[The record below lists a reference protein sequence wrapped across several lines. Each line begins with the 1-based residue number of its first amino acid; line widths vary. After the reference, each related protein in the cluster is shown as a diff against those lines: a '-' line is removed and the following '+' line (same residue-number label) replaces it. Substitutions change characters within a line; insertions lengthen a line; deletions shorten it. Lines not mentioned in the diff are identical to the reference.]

1 VIYTLRDYQEEGTD
15 AGVEY
20 LLDKKRKGKNGI
32 IVAPTGGGKS
42 LLIASIATR
51 LKEPSVIFQPS
62 KEILQQNAIKLAHYG
77 YPAAIFSASFGRRE
91 RGPITLATI
100 GSVVAEPEAF
110 QHVRYVL
117 IDECHQAVNPKGG
130 QYTDF
135 LEALPK
141 GVRVLGFTATPYRLA
156 TNSQGAQLR
165 FLTRTTPRLFND
177 VVHVT
182 QIDRLVKDG
191 YWSPLRYVD
200 DRVPIRREKLKL
212 NSKGTDYTDASV
224 QLEFDEVGFVGQ
236 LCERVQQQMDE
247 GRKHIVVFTRFV
259 DEARRVAAQFEN
271 FAYVTGDTKDS
282 ERDAIV
288 RDLRSGKLRGVAN
301 VNVLSI
307 GFDFPEL
314 DCVILGCPSVSL
326 ARYYQWVGRAVRP
339 HPSKLFATIVDMV
352 GLVRQF
358 GHVEDL
364 WIRPGGAKGREW
376 TVCSDDR
383 PLTNIYFNERDGATA
398 EIAELDPVAA
408 KKAKR
413 AAFWARRRRFSRR

>member
-1 VIYTLRDYQEEGTD
+1 MYTLRDYQQEATG
-15 AGVEY
+15 AGVDY
-20 LLDKKRKGKNGI
+20 LVDPKRKNRNGI
-32 IVAPTGGGKS
+32 IVAPTGSGKS
-42 LLIASIATR
+42 LLIASIVTKLPDPA
-51 LKEPSVIFQPS
+51 VVFQPTR
-62 KEILQQNAIKLAHYG
+62 EILTQNASKLAHYG
-77 YPAAIFSASFGRRE
+77 YPAAVFSASLGRRE

-100 GSVVAEPEAF
+100 GSVVTHPEAF

-130 QYTDF
+130 QFSDF
-135 LEALPK
+135 IDALPQ

-156 TNSQGAQLR
+156 TNSMGAQLR
-165 FLTRTTPRLFND
+165 FLTRTVPRLFND

-182 QIDRLVKDG
+182 QIDRLVKG
-191 YWSPLRYVD
+191 GFWAPLRYVD
-200 DRVPIRREKLKL
+200 DRVPVRRERLKL
-212 NSKGTDYTDASV
+212 NTKGTDFTDESV
-224 QLEFDEVGFVGQ
+224 QLEFAEIGFVGQ

-259 DEARRVAAQFEN
+259 DEARRVAAQFDR
-271 FAYVTGDTKDS
+271 FAYVTGETKDA

-339 HPSKLFATIVDMV
+339 HVSKPFATIVDMV

-364 WIRPGGAKGREW
+364 YVRPGGARGREW

-383 PLTNIYFNERDGATA
+383 PLTNIYFNDRDGEPGADV
-398 EIAELDPVAA
+398 ELDPVAA

-413 AAFWARRRRFSRR
+413 AKFWARKRRFGR